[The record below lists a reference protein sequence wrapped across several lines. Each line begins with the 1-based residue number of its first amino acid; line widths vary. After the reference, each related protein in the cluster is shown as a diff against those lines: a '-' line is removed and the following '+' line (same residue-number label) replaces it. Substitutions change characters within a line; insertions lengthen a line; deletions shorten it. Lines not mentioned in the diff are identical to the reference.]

1 MFKKLIV
8 IGVFVIS
15 VVAMSGTH
23 ANAQFFDGWGW
34 FGFSSLTGEID
45 LRGVPKP
52 DAKPTVVVVDASL
65 NQIEIL
71 CKNPNGF
78 SVAPGSASLRFV
90 LRHPIASQEVAKNGQ
105 ATVTV
110 VFDLG
115 DAESDVN
122 CNNLWTVVQNSAA
135 VTDMSV
141 VLQVYRCT
149 GDVKTDPE
157 PCVANDGITLTI
169 EPTPRDTVSL
179 HCTLDPV
186 LRNDDGTTQ
195 HPQYMTCEEVV
206 A

>member
-115 DAESDVN
+115 DAESEVN

-186 LRNDDGTTQ
+186 LRNADGTAQ
-195 HPQYMTCEEVV
+195 HNQVMTCVEIVS
-206 A
+206 